1 MTFRRVLPLFVTLW
15 LPALATPACAPP
27 LDSGSAGGGSGGSG
41 GAGVCAPG
49 ATEACYSGPSGTE
62 DVGACHAGTRTC
74 AADGSGFGACEGEVQ
89 PQAEEGCTGA
99 VDLNCDG
106 VLAGCHGAVQWSLP
120 LAGDLDPAAI
130 AASSDGESTLAGWAH
145 TLDIGAGAQ
154 GDPAVW
160 SLVVARIGAHGSPR
174 WLRMFPGVDAAA
186 RSGRV
191 AMSEAHEATI
201 VVRVEGTPV
210 IEGTTLDATSGG
222 VLALRF
228 ADDGALTAAALVDLS
243 GPDGALP
250 VSPRA
255 ARVDGDGVLIGGDG
269 FLARVDAGLQTTWHH
284 RYAGDVTFADIATG
298 PDGERFATGSYEGAF
313 EPGGGAAPV
322 SGNHAAFLA
331 KLEGEGLAWSEQLGG
346 EVETKGLSL
355 TVRDDGALRITGSQ
369 AGSGELVDNV
379 GVDYDTG
386 FVADRSQDGK
396 LDSTFIGL
404 GPRRPESVTVD
415 ANGNYTT
422 RAMPLTSLSSVILKS
437 PPWKNSILWM
447 ADYYG
452 PLVSAA
458 LYTGETIIATPDS
471 VEMLGR

>member
-1 MTFRRVLPLFVTLW
+1 MTSKRFLPLLLALCIPATATL
-15 LPALATPACAPP
+15 ACAPP
-27 LDSGSAGGGSGGSG
+27 LDTGGSSGGGGSGGGSG
-41 GAGVCAPG
+41 ACELG
-49 ATEACYSGPSGTE
+49 ATEACYSGPEGTE
-62 DVGACHAGTRTC
+62 DVGACHAGARTC

-99 VDLNCDG
+99 ADLNCDG
-106 VLAGCHGAVQWSLP
+106 VLAGCKGAVQWSLP

-145 TLDIGAGAQ
+145 TLDIGGGAQ

-160 SLVVARIGAHGSPR
+160 SLVVARIGADGSPR

-201 VVRVEGTPV
+201 VVRVEGQPV
-210 IEGTTLDATSGG
+210 IEGTTIDATSGG

-284 RYAGDVTFADIATG
+284 RYAGDVAFSDIATG
-298 PDGERFATGSYEGAF
+298 ADGAMFATGWYSGAF
-313 EPGGGAAPV
+313 EPGGGAAAAP
-322 SGNHAAFLA
+322 GNHAGFVAELA
-331 KLEGEGLAWSEQLGG
+331 GEGLAWSEKLGG
-346 EVETKGLSL
+346 EVETAGLAL
-355 TVRDDGALRITGSQ
+355 TVNLDATLRIAGTQDGAG
-369 AGSGELVDNV
+369 ALVDNI
-379 GVDYDTG
+379 GVDGWTA
-386 FVADRSQDGK
+386 FVADRSESGA
-396 LDSTFIGL
+396 LDSTFMGF
-404 GPRRPESVTVD
+404 GPRRPESVTAD
-415 ANGNYTT
+415 ANGNYTS
-422 RAMPLTSLSSVILKS
+422 RAMTSGSTPSLIIKTPSWKGSV
-437 PPWKNSILWM
+437 LWM
-447 ADYYG
+447 AMYQD
-452 PLVSAA
+452 PLVSSA
-458 LYTGETIIATPDS
+458 LFTGETVIATPK
-471 VEMLGR
+471 VIEMLGR